1 LLFYLLKAGI
11 AMWIKVMGFIL
22 LVLGVI
28 LAVAGVADEPS
39 NWVMIIGGVVLV
51 LIGAAMMNALEFV
64 FDIFDDVF

>member
-1 LLFYLLKAGI
+1 
-11 AMWIKVMGFIL
+11 MWIKVMGFIL